1 MVPPFRAFGIGVTSD
16 IAFEYAQLKYN
27 NNIIKKSHNYL
38 VRLPENM
45 TASKL
50 ELIIWISHT
59 VPKLKKI
66 RELTITE
73 SSYYNFMIDE
83 YGETETKIILDIYG
97 KSDSNTCLAIPLT
110 MEESIKWR
118 KKTHIYNR
126 KKKSI
131 SRIDI
136 RRGRG
141 DVWRFT
147 GH

>member
-1 MVPPFRAFGIGVTSD
+1 MVPPFRSFGIGVTSD
-16 IAFEYAQLKYN
+16 IAFEYAQLKST
-27 NNIIKKSHNYL
+27 NNIIKKEYNYL

-50 ELIIWISHT
+50 ELIIWIAHT

-66 RELTITE
+66 RELSITE
-73 SSYYNFMIDE
+73 SSYYDFMIDE
-83 YGETETKIILDIYG
+83 YGLDETKVILDIYG
-97 KSDSNTCLAIPLT
+97 NSDSTTCLAILLT
-110 MEESIKWR
+110 TEESKKWR
-118 KKTHIYNR
+118 LKTHIYNR
-126 KKKSI
+126 KNNNI

-141 DVWRFT
+141 DVWRFI